1 MDSVE
6 LLYIISQKIN
16 RFEFYYFTQDI
27 ISHIKQYD
35 GLYQVF
41 QLKVIA
47 KMNIWLDRSE
57 AIVAQRFDNKIVELY
72 YIALSNYDNFFD
84 YENTKSVYVYLYQS
98 ALHLLESETNKYAL
112 ELIHNLL
119 NDTCKGLR
127 YIDTYEAK
135 EIWSA
140 PQTTASCL
148 YIFDEI
154 NSFFNKRQ
162 YIDCLELISVYVY
175 ENGPV
180 PYLSWLQNV
189 IEFEDRKEYTSVDKI
204 MHTIGDLFEITRMSE
219 NNTEMKLFYEIH
231 VYSIRARM
239 VQKVNIDPKSF
250 KGFSNEF
257 LLLEDVPAH
266 FPFQKCLRHLNVVQT
281 TIKDRPAYKEYL
293 HTSYREKHFHFTK
306 LFHDYMAIN
315 NNEKLYQ
322 ENVDL
327 YKKHKRFIHY
337 WLRKQ
342 QNPIFRY
349 NLFITVQTSYFKTD
363 QLYDKLQFQ
372 EFIDSFEIS
381 PEMQK
386 KYGQQFELLQL
397 KFRYVELLLEKKKF
411 LICRENN
418 LTEDI
423 CIICYDNVCGQHT
436 ATIQCKICLK
446 ELGHASCLLSWLTLP
461 ESKCPNCRSTKFL
474 NE

>member
-112 ELIHNLL
+112 ELIYNLL
-119 NDTCKGLR
+119 NGICKSLR
-127 YIDTYEAK
+127 YIDSYEGK

-140 PQTTASCL
+140 QETTASSL
-148 YIFDEI
+148 YAFEEI
-154 NSFFNKRQ
+154 VSFFNKRQ
-162 YIDCLELISVYVY
+162 YNECLELISVYVY

-219 NNTEMKLFYEIH
+219 NNTEMKLFYEIF
-231 VYSIRARM
+231 VYSSRARII
-239 VQKVNIDPKSF
+239 QKVNIDPKSF
-250 KGFSNEF
+250 KGFPQV
-257 LLLEDVPAH
+257 LLLQDVPAH
-266 FPFQKCLRHLNVVQT
+266 FPFQKCLQHLNVVQT
-281 TIKDRPAYKEYL
+281 TIKDRPVYKCYL
-293 HTSYREKHFHFTK
+293 DKLYRDKEFSFTK
-306 LFHDYMAIN
+306 LFQDYVAIN
-315 NNEKLYQ
+315 NNEKLYK
-322 ENVDL
+322 ENVYL
-327 YKKHKRFIHY
+327 YKEYKRFIHY
-337 WLRKQ
+337 YMRKQ

-349 NLFITVQTSYFKTD
+349 NLFIAFQTSYFKTN
-363 QLYDKLQFQ
+363 QLYDNLQLQ

-381 PEMQK
+381 PEMRK
-386 KYGQQFELLQL
+386 KYGQQFELLQS

-411 LICRENN
+411 LICHENN

-423 CIICYDNVCGQHT
+423 CMICFDNVCGEHT
-436 ATIQCKICLK
+436 ATIQCKICRK
-446 ELGHASCLLSWLTLP
+446 ELGHVNCLLEWLAVP
-461 ESKCPNCRSTKFL
+461 DNKCPNCRSTFSK
-474 NE
+474 